1 MMKRF
6 KGAILVGAA
15 VAVFL
20 SAGWFLTTR
29 TEASMNEQTLAY
41 DSVNNYLRAIYERKD
56 VNEIVKWVKDTR
68 FSSIEQQK
76 KEYAEMLKTDPFE
89 SAKVIGTQL
98 VNENTFNVIVQLK
111 RKNSDE
117 IETVTLPVIKENGAW
132 KSLITGV
139 ETREGK

>member
-1 MMKRF
+1 
-6 KGAILVGAA
+6 
-15 VAVFL
+15 
-20 SAGWFLTTR
+20 
-29 TEASMNEQTLAY
+29 
-41 DSVNNYLRAIYERKD
+41 
-56 VNEIVKWVKDTR
+56 
-68 FSSIEQQK
+68 
-76 KEYAEMLKTDPFE
+76 MLFRSE
-89 SAKVIGTQL
+89 SARVIGTQL

>member
-1 MMKRF
+1 MKRF
-6 KGAILVGAA
+6 KSAILVGAA

-76 KEYAEMLKTDPFE
+76 KEYAEMLETDPFE

>member
-6 KGAILVGAA
+6 KSAILVGAA